1 MYVPKVSF
9 PKVSVA
15 CLAVALAVGGP
26 SRAHTAA
33 GGGAVGARAMTFR
46 VVVVF
51 SRTAKLV
58 TLANVIAEGARAV
71 SGADVR
77 VVRAREARE
86 VTSGTNGTSTSY
98 ERGILD
104 AEIATPEDVLEADCV
119 LIGAPTRR
127 GIVATEMSAFLERL
141 GDAAAGRGGAAALKG
156 KIAGAFT
163 EVGESGIGGHEMVL
177 MSAHA
182 WFMQHGMIV
191 VGAPPAPMTTESS
204 GVATALGE
212 NANANANA
220 NSNANSNAR
229 LVLA

>member
-1 MYVPKVSF
+1 MCVYIIVLNTRLYVPKVSF

-51 SRTAKLV
+51 FSRTAKLV

-86 VTSGTNGTSTSY
+86 VTSGTNGTSTC
-98 ERGILD
+98 
-104 AEIATPEDVLEADCV
+104 AEANA
-119 LIGAPTRR
+119 
-127 GIVATEMSAFLERL
+127 
-141 GDAAAGRGGAAALKG
+141 RGGA
-156 KIAGAFT
+156 
-163 EVGESGIGGHEMVL
+163 
-177 MSAHA
+177 
-182 WFMQHGMIV
+182 V
-191 VGAPPAPMTTESS
+191 VG
-204 GVATALGE
+204 V
-212 NANANANA
+212 
-220 NSNANSNAR
+220 
-229 LVLA
+229 V

>member
-1 MYVPKVSF
+1 MAVES
-9 PKVSVA
+9 
-15 CLAVALAVGGP
+15 LARTRR
-26 SRAHTAA
+26 RAAR
-33 GGGAVGARAMTFR
+33 GAVGARAMTFR
-46 VVVVF
+46 VVVVFF

-86 VTSGTNGTSTSY
+86 ATSGTNGTSTSY

-141 GDAAAGRGGAAALKG
+141 GDAAGRGRAAALKG

-191 VGAPPAPMTTESS
+191 VGAPLAPATTESS

-212 NANANANA
+212 NANANAN
-220 NSNANSNAR
+220 SNANSNANAR

>member
-1 MYVPKVSF
+1 
-9 PKVSVA
+9 
-15 CLAVALAVGGP
+15 
-26 SRAHTAA
+26 
-33 GGGAVGARAMTFR
+33 MTFR
-46 VVVVF
+46 VVVVFF

-71 SGADVR
+71 SGAEVR

-191 VGAPPAPMTTESS
+191 VGAPPLPP
-204 GVATALGE
+204 
-212 NANANANA
+212 
-220 NSNANSNAR
+220 
-229 LVLA
+229 

>member
-1 MYVPKVSF
+1 
-9 PKVSVA
+9 
-15 CLAVALAVGGP
+15 
-26 SRAHTAA
+26 
-33 GGGAVGARAMTFR
+33 MTFR
-46 VVVVF
+46 VVVVFF

-71 SGADVR
+71 SGAEVR

-141 GDAAAGRGGAAALKG
+141 GTRRRDGERGGAQRENRGRVHGGRGIGDRWTRDGVDVSARVVHAARHDRG
-156 KIAGAFT
+156 GRAAGAGDDGV
-163 EVGESGIGGHEMVL
+163 ERRR
-177 MSAHA
+177 
-182 WFMQHGMIV
+182 HG
-191 VGAPPAPMTTESS
+191 
-204 GVATALGE
+204 
-212 NANANANA
+212 
-220 NSNANSNAR
+220 AR
-229 LVLA
+229 